1 MVNVPIIAASRF
13 ESDVEN
19 GDGIPIM
26 RQLVEIGFPGE
37 ILGVGFVKLAKA
49 KETTIRSGA
58 YLLIANGLAFYYA
71 ISDDHTSIGVGS
83 NPTVVKIHILGHA
96 ESSPR
101 IGPTGVKRQLGEDF
115 HHFFPGNAVFPGGS

>member
-49 KETTIRSGA
+49 EET
-58 YLLIANGLAFYYA
+58 A
-71 ISDDHTSIGVGS
+71 I
-83 NPTVVKIHILGHA
+83 
-96 ESSPR
+96 
-101 IGPTGVKRQLGEDF
+101 
-115 HHFFPGNAVFPGGS
+115 

>member
-1 MVNVPIIAASRF
+1 MCQLLRHPGSKVTF
-13 ESDVEN
+13 EN

-49 KETTIRSGA
+49 KETTVRSGA

-71 ISDDHTSIGVGS
+71 IPNDHIRVSVGG
-83 NPTVVKIHILGHA
+83 NPTVIKVHVLGHA
-96 ESSPR
+96 ESSPC
-101 IGPTGVKRQLGEDF
+101 IGPTGIKRQLGEDF
-115 HHFFPGNAVFPGGS
+115 HHFFPSNTVSRAAAK